1 MLRDFEE
8 IYALAAARKGGVA
21 ALEEILAETPTV
33 DASAVARLTDDRV
46 LSRMTRRIFA
56 AGFSYQTIDRKW
68 PAFETAFR
76 GFDPRACAAMSEA
89 HFDALMADRNFTRNG
104 PKVQAVMRNARFLL
118 DLAAEHG
125 SAAKFFAAWP
135 DTDFISLVA
144 IVRKRGSYMGGETAM
159 RFIRALGKPAFV
171 NSPGHGRSPHPRGR
185 ARQPVGQPARPRHG
199 AGGVERMGRKLG
211 PRSDRDQPRSL
222 HERRGN
228 AAARPAEAPLEF
240 GETAT
245 LPLEIDPGA

>member
-8 IYALAAARKGGVA
+8 IYALAADRKGGAA
-21 ALEEILAETPTV
+21 ALEAILAETPTV
-33 DASAVARLTDDRV
+33 EPAVVAALTDDRV

-56 AGFSYQTIDRKW
+56 AGFSYRTIDRKW
-68 PAFETAFR
+68 GAFETAFR
-76 GFDPRACAAMSEA
+76 GFDPRACAAMSEE

-171 NSPGHGRSPHPRGR
+171 TSPDMIAALVREGVLD
-185 ARQPVGQPARPRHG
+185 QPVGQPARPRRG
-199 AGGVERMGRKLG
+199 AGGVERMGRELG

-222 HERRGN
+222 HERRRDR
-228 AAARPAEAPLEF
+228 RPPR
-240 GETAT
+240 
-245 LPLEIDPGA
+245 

>member
-8 IYALAAARKGGVA
+8 IYALAAERKGGVA
-21 ALEEILAETPTV
+21 ALEAILAETPTV
-33 DASAVARLTDDRV
+33 EPALVAKLTDDRV

-56 AGFSYQTIDRKW
+56 AGFSYRSIDRKW
-68 PAFETAFR
+68 PAFETAFH
-76 GFDPRACAAMSEA
+76 GFNLRACAAMSEA

-118 DLAAEHG
+118 DLAEEHG

-144 IVRKRGSYMGGETAM
+144 IVRKRGRYMGGETAM

-171 NSPGHGRSPHPRGR
+171 NSPDMVAALVREGVLTSPSGSRHALATMQAALNEWVSSWGRDLTVISRVLSMS
-185 ARQPVGQPARPRHG
+185 VG
-199 AGGVERMGRKLG
+199 
-211 PRSDRDQPRSL
+211 
-222 HERRGN
+222 
-228 AAARPAEAPLEF
+228 AP
-240 GETAT
+240 
-245 LPLEIDPGA
+245 PL

>member
-1 MLRDFEE
+1 MPWRRP
-8 IYALAAARKGGVA
+8 ARA
-21 ALEEILAETPTV
+21 ALPRSRRYSPRLPRSTPLL
-33 DASAVARLTDDRV
+33 VAKLTDDRV

-56 AGFSYQTIDRKW
+56 AGFSYKTIDRKW

-171 NSPGHGRSPHPRGR
+171 NSPDMVAALIREGVLASPSGSRRALAMVQAALNEWVASWGRDLTVISRVLSMS
-185 ARQPVGQPARPRHG
+185 VGAMPP
-199 AGGVERMGRKLG
+199 
-211 PRSDRDQPRSL
+211 P
-222 HERRGN
+222 
-228 AAARPAEAPLEF
+228 APLKRRSSSAKPQLF
-240 GETAT
+240 R
-245 LPLEIDPGA
+245 

>member
-1 MLRDFEE
+1 MLRDFED

-33 DASAVARLTDDRV
+33 DASVVARLTDDRV
-46 LSRMTRRIFA
+46 LSRMTHRIFA
-56 AGFSYQTIDRKW
+56 AGFSYLTIDRKW

-135 DTDFISLVA
+135 DSDFISLVA

-171 NSPGHGRSPHPRGR
+171 TSPDMIAALIREGVLTGPSGSRRALAMVQAALNEWVASWGRDLTVISRVLSMS
-185 ARQPVGQPARPRHG
+185 VGAMPP
-199 AGGVERMGRKLG
+199 
-211 PRSDRDQPRSL
+211 
-222 HERRGN
+222 
-228 AAARPAEAPLEF
+228 APLKRRSSSAKPQLF
-240 GETAT
+240 R
-245 LPLEIDPGA
+245 

>member
-8 IYALAAARKGGVA
+8 IYALAADRKGGA
-21 ALEEILAETPTV
+21 DALEAILAETPTV
-33 DASAVARLTDDRV
+33 EPAAVAQLTDDRV

-56 AGFSYQTIDRKW
+56 AGFSYRTIDRKW
-68 PAFETAFR
+68 GAFETAFR
-76 GFDPRACAAMSEA
+76 GFDPRACAAMSEE

-104 PKVQAVMRNARFLL
+104 AKVQAVMRNARFLL

-135 DTDFISLVA
+135 DTDFISLAV

-171 NSPGHGRSPHPRGR
+171 TSPDMIAALVREGVLDRPSGSRRALAAVQAALNEWVATWGRDLTVISRVLSMS
-185 ARQPVGQPARPRHG
+185 VGAPP
-199 AGGVERMGRKLG
+199 
-211 PRSDRDQPRSL
+211 P
-222 HERRGN
+222 
-228 AAARPAEAPLEF
+228 APL
-240 GETAT
+240 TRR
-245 LPLEIDPGA
+245 